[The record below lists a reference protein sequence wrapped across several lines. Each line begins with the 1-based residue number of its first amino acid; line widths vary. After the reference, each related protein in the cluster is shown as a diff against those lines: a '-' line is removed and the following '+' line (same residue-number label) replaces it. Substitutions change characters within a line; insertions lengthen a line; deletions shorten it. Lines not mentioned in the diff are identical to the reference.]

1 MIKKNKE
8 KAYSVAAIIIIIDQI
23 IKFVISNK
31 MTLEQ
36 EIEVIPNFFSLY
48 YVKNTGAA
56 FSILQNQ
63 RVLLII
69 ISLVFLYFI
78 DRFIEREKDL
88 DKLSIISLG
97 FIIGGIIGNL
107 IDRLIQDGVIDYLL
121 FQFGKYIFP
130 IFNIADSFIIVG
142 IVLLIIGIIKEEKE
156 HKLRKIPIKERLS
169 DQVEIIKVDKTK
181 KKKVTKNDNSKK
193 RNTRKTR

>member
-8 KAYSVAAIIIIIDQI
+8 KAYSVAAIVIIIDQI

-31 MTLEQ
+31 MSLEQ
-36 EIEVIPNFFSLY
+36 EIEVIPKFFSLY

-107 IDRLIQDGVIDYLL
+107 IDRLIQDGVIDYLS
-121 FQFGKYIFP
+121 FQFGKYLFP

-156 HKLRKIPIKERLS
+156 NKLRKIPIKERLS

>member
-8 KAYSVAAIIIIIDQI
+8 KAYSVAAIVIIIDQI

-31 MTLEQ
+31 MSLEQ
-36 EIEVIPNFFSLY
+36 EIEVIPKFFSLY

-69 ISLVFLYFI
+69 VSLVFLYFI

>member
-31 MTLEQ
+31 MSLEQ
-36 EIEVIPNFFSLY
+36 EIEVIPKFFSLY

>member
-36 EIEVIPNFFSLY
+36 EIEVIPNFFSIKKI
-48 YVKNTGAA
+48 KNIGAA

>member
-48 YVKNTGAA
+48 YVKNIGAA

>member
-31 MTLEQ
+31 MSLEQ

>member
-8 KAYSVAAIIIIIDQI
+8 KAYSVAAIVIIIDQI

-31 MTLEQ
+31 MTIKQ
-36 EIEVIPNFFSLY
+36 EIEIIPNFFSLY

-63 RVLLII
+63 RLLLII
-69 ISLVFLYFI
+69 VSLVFLFFI

-88 DKLSIISLG
+88 NKLSIISLG

-107 IDRLIQDGVIDYLL
+107 IDRLIQDGVIDYLS
-121 FQFGKYIFP
+121 FQFGKYLFP

-142 IVLLIIGIIKEEKE
+142 IILLIVGIIKEEKE
-156 HKLRKIPIKERLS
+156 NKLRKIPIKERLS
-169 DQVEIIKVDKTK
+169 DQVEIIKIDKTK
-181 KKKVTKNDNSKK
+181 KKKVTKNDKSKK

>member
-8 KAYSVAAIIIIIDQI
+8 KAYSVAAIVIIIDQI

-31 MTLEQ
+31 MSLEQ
-36 EIEVIPNFFSLY
+36 EIEVIPKFFSLY

-69 ISLVFLYFI
+69 VSLVFLYFI

-88 DKLSIISLG
+88 NKLSIISLG

>member
-8 KAYSVAAIIIIIDQI
+8 KAYSVAAIVIIIDQI

-31 MTLEQ
+31 MSLEQ
-36 EIEVIPNFFSLY
+36 EIEVIPKFFSLY

-69 ISLVFLYFI
+69 VSLVFLYFI

-88 DKLSIISLG
+88 NKLSIISLG

-107 IDRLIQDGVIDYLL
+107 IDRLIQDGVIDYLS
-121 FQFGKYIFP
+121 FQFGKYLFP
-130 IFNIADSFIIVG
+130 IFNIADSFIILG

>member
-8 KAYSVAAIIIIIDQI
+8 KAYSVAAIVIIIDQI

-31 MTLEQ
+31 MSLEQ
-36 EIEVIPNFFSLY
+36 EIEVIPKFFSLY

-69 ISLVFLYFI
+69 VSLVFLYFI

-88 DKLSIISLG
+88 NKLSIISLG

-181 KKKVTKNDNSKK
+181 KKKVTKNDKSKK

>member
-8 KAYSVAAIIIIIDQI
+8 KAYSVAAIVIIIDQI

>member
-8 KAYSVAAIIIIIDQI
+8 KAYSVAAIVIIIDQI

-31 MTLEQ
+31 MSLEQ
-36 EIEVIPNFFSLY
+36 EIEVIPKFFSLY

-69 ISLVFLYFI
+69 VSLVFLYFI

-88 DKLSIISLG
+88 NKLSIISLG

-107 IDRLIQDGVIDYLL
+107 IDRLIQDGVIDYLS
-121 FQFGKYIFP
+121 FQFGKYLFP

>member
-8 KAYSVAAIIIIIDQI
+8 KAYSVAAIVIIIDQI

-31 MTLEQ
+31 MSLEQ
-36 EIEVIPNFFSLY
+36 EIEVIPKFFSLY

-69 ISLVFLYFI
+69 VSLVFLYFL
-78 DRFIEREKDL
+78 DRCIEREKDL
-88 DKLSIISLG
+88 NKLSIISLG

-107 IDRLIQDGVIDYLL
+107 IDRLIQDGVIDYLS
-121 FQFGKYIFP
+121 FQFGKYLFP

-181 KKKVTKNDNSKK
+181 KKKVTKNDHSKK
-193 RNTRKTR
+193 RNTRKTI

>member
-8 KAYSVAAIIIIIDQI
+8 KAYSVAAIVIIIDQI

-31 MTLEQ
+31 MSLEQ

-78 DRFIEREKDL
+78 DRFIEREKDW

>member
-8 KAYSVAAIIIIIDQI
+8 KAYSVAAIVIIIDQI

-31 MTLEQ
+31 MSLEQ
-36 EIEVIPNFFSLY
+36 EIEVIPKFFSLY

-156 HKLRKIPIKERLS
+156 NKLRKIPIKERLS
-169 DQVEIIKVDKTK
+169 DQVEM
-181 KKKVTKNDNSKK
+181 TKNDNSKK